1 VNHVPTVIITRPQHQ
16 AQNLVQ
22 KLAQL
27 ERLSVVYPLF
37 EIEALSD
44 NPELDLAVENLTAF
58 ALVVFVSPNAID
70 ALFTRAPTLALSWP
84 MAVAIGVV
92 GAASRQAL
100 LNYGIDESKVR
111 VFSPSNAERTDSETL
126 LVELDLNALR
136 GRKALI
142 VRADSGRDFLA
153 DALRKVDVE
162 VQSITAYKRVT
173 PTFDENRR
181 AQLIDFLQG
190 QYDWVITSSA
200 ALKTLLDWC
209 SQLNL
214 ENAVAKMQQQHLFVP
229 HFRIAEV
236 ATELGF
242 KHVSLSASGDEKL
255 LLALQ
260 SRL

>member
-1 VNHVPTVIITRPQHQ
+1 M
-16 AQNLVQ
+16 
-22 KLAQL
+22 LAQL
-27 ERLSVVYPLF
+27 DRPYVVYPLF
-37 EIEALSD
+37 EIEAISD
-44 NPELDLAVENLTAF
+44 NPELDLAVKNLTAF

-70 ALFTRAPTLALSWP
+70 ALFMRAPTLAASWP
-84 MAVAIGVV
+84 IEVAIGVV

-100 LNYGIDESKVR
+100 LNHGIDESKVR
-111 VFSPSNAERTDSETL
+111 VFSPSNVERTDSETL
-126 LVELDLNALR
+126 LVELDLHALR

-153 DALRKVDVE
+153 DALRVVDVE
-162 VQSITAYKRVT
+162 VQSVTAYKRVT

-200 ALKTLLDWC
+200 ALKTVLDWC
-209 SQLNL
+209 TQLNL

-236 ATELGF
+236 ATALGF

-260 SRL
+260 SHL

>member
-1 VNHVPTVIITRPQHQ
+1 MRTVIITRPQHQ
-16 AQNLVQ
+16 AQNLGQ
-22 KLAQL
+22 MLAQL
-27 ERLSVVYPLF
+27 NRPYVVYPLF
-37 EIEALSD
+37 EIEAISD
-44 NPELDLAVENLTAF
+44 NPELDLAVKNLTAF

-70 ALFTRAPTLALSWP
+70 ALFMRAPTLAASWP
-84 MAVAIGVV
+84 IEVAVGVV

-100 LNYGIDESKVR
+100 LNHGIDESKVR
-111 VFSPSNAERTDSETL
+111 VFSPSNVERTDSETL
-126 LVELDLNALR
+126 LVELDLHALR

-153 DALRKVDVE
+153 DALRVVDVE
-162 VQSITAYKRVT
+162 VQSVTAYKRVT

-181 AQLIDFLQG
+181 AQLIDFLHG

-236 ATELGF
+236 ATALGF

-260 SRL
+260 SHL

>member
-1 VNHVPTVIITRPQHQ
+1 MPTVIITRPPHQ

-27 ERLSVVYPLF
+27 GRQSVVYPLF
-37 EIEALSD
+37 EIEAISD
-44 NPELDLAVENLTAF
+44 NPDLDLAVQNLTSY

-70 ALFTRAPTLALSWP
+70 ALFARAPALALNWP
-84 MAVAIGVV
+84 MDVAIGVV

-100 LNYGIDESKVR
+100 LSYGVDESKVR
-111 VFSPSNAERTDSETL
+111 VFSPSNTERTDSETL
-126 LVELDLNALR
+126 LVKLDLPALR
-136 GRKALI
+136 GCKALI

-153 DALRKVDVE
+153 DALRAVDIE
-162 VQSITAYKRVT
+162 VQSVTAYKRVT
-173 PTFDENRR
+173 PAFDENRR

-190 QYDWVITSSA
+190 HYDWVITSSA
-200 ALKTLLDWC
+200 ALKTLLNWC

-214 ENAVAKMQQQHLFVP
+214 ENAVAKMQQQPLFVP